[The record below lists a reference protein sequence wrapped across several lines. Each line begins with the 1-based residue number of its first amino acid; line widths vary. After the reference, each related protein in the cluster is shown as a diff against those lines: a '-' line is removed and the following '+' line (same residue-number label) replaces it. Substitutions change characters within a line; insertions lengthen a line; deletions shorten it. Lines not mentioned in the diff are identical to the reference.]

1 MKKYCFGVDVGGTTV
16 KIGFFNVDGT
26 MLDKWEIVT
35 NTDNGGEAILGDIC
49 KSLDDKLA
57 KEKIQIDE
65 VKGIGIGL
73 PGPVLSDGTVLQC
86 VNLGWGKLNVEEKL
100 SSMFHGV
107 TVKAGNDANVAALGE
122 AWKGGGKDY
131 DDVVMITLGTG
142 VGDRKSV
149 V

>member
-57 KEKIQIDE
+57 KENIQID
-65 VKGIGIGL
+65 
-73 PGPVLSDGTVLQC
+73 
-86 VNLGWGKLNVEEKL
+86 
-100 SSMFHGV
+100 
-107 TVKAGNDANVAALGE
+107 
-122 AWKGGGKDY
+122 
-131 DDVVMITLGTG
+131 
-142 VGDRKSV
+142 
-149 V
+149 

>member
-49 KSLDDKLA
+49 KFLDDKLA
-57 KEKIQIDE
+57 KENIQIDE

-86 VNLGWGKLNVEEKL
+86 VNLGWGKLMWKRNFHL
-100 SSMFHGV
+100 CSMELLL
-107 TVKAGNDANVAALGE
+107 KPA
-122 AWKGGGKDY
+122 
-131 DDVVMITLGTG
+131 MMQTLQL
-142 VGDRKSV
+142 
-149 V
+149 